1 MASADDL
8 SAMAELGPGESKVV
22 RTETSLVQYH
32 VFGQSW
38 EVAIAAHE
46 MRYPTHPDLP
56 LMVSSEVV
64 SRDSSEESNGKEI
77 FTRKV
82 VVRNSSVPRM
92 LSALAGGDMMDFEE
106 TYVYDRA
113 ARRAFKTGKNLSYR
127 EGSWGIRL
135 DETMEYVVHRD
146 NPEWTWFKLEAK
158 LLLPS
163 LPGGLGGTAQR
174 FFADLYIEGVGR
186 GRQIDQAFIDE
197 IVQSGRLGTDE
208 FRPWGTQDT
217 ATSGGDGEDEAWD
230 SGTET
235 ELTSYEDAFEGPTT
249 AARSAVMQ
257 VQDEASRLEL
267 EAVVAELRDLKQVL
281 VEVTRR
287 LDAIGVVEAVEA
299 HGENAQARSTVDL
312 HAARPEQAAASS
324 WHQDCCVVSA
334 VGAAIVSILLARRH
348 STGPFWLLS

>member
-8 SAMAELGPGESKVV
+8 SAMAELVPGESKVV

-38 EVAIAAHE
+38 EVVIAAHE

-64 SRDSSEESNGKEI
+64 ARDHSEEANGKEI

-113 ARRAFKTGKNLSYR
+113 ARRALKTGKNLSYR

-158 LLLPS
+158 LVLPS
-163 LPGGLGGTAQR
+163 LPGGLGSTAQT
-174 FFADLYIEGVGR
+174 FFADLYIDGVGR
-186 GRQIDQAFIDE
+186 GRKIDQAFIDE

-208 FRPWGTQDT
+208 FRPWGTEDT
-217 ATSGGDGEDEAWD
+217 ATGGGDGDDEAWD

-235 ELTSYEDAFEGPTT
+235 ELTSYEDAHEGPTT
-249 AARSAVMQ
+249 AVSSAVLQ
-257 VQDEASRLEL
+257 VQDEVSRLQL
-267 EAVVAELRDLKQVL
+267 DAVVAELRDLKQVL
-281 VEVTRR
+281 MEVTRR
-287 LDAIGVVEAVEA
+287 LDAIGLNA
-299 HGENAQARSTVDL
+299 HAEVQSDVDL
-312 HAARPEQAAASS
+312 YAARPAQATAPS
-324 WHQDCCVVSA
+324 WHWQCCVVSA
-334 VGAAIVSILLARRH
+334 VGAGMVSILSLRF
-348 STGPFWLLS
+348 SKGPWRPS